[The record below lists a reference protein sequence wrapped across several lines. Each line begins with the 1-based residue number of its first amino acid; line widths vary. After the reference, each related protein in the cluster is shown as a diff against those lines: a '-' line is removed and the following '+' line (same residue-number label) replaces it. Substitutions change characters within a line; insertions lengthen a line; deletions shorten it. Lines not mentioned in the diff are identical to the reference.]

1 MADGFE
7 EFYRSEYVGLV
18 RLVTGL
24 IGDAHAAQDL
34 VHDVFLR
41 LQPRWASLTGAPL
54 PYARQAALNAG
65 RNEIRRRRRAERPTP
80 TAADE
85 PSAESDALD
94 RIAAGSVREAVLTL
108 PDRQREVVVLRHL
121 AGLTVAETAAMLGI
135 RQAAVKS
142 AAHRAMTTLHSL
154 LEEEHHHG
162 R

>member
-1 MADGFE
+1 MTDSIE
-7 EFYRSEYVGLV
+7 EFYRAEYVGLV
-18 RLVTGL
+18 RIVTGL
-24 IGDAHAAQDL
+24 IGDHHAAQDL

-41 LQPRWASLTGAPL
+41 LQPRWGTLTGPPL

-80 TAADE
+80 AAADE

-94 RIAAGSVREAVLTL
+94 QIAAGSVREAVLTL
-108 PDRQREVVVLRHL
+108 PDRQREVIVLRHL
-121 AGLTVAETAAMLGI
+121 AGLSVAETAAMLGI

-142 AAHRAMTTLHSL
+142 AGHRAMTSLHAL
-154 LEEEHHHG
+154 LEEEHHG